1 MRNMKTCALCVCLSV
16 AALWSQSFLSSITG
30 IVVDPTGAVISG
42 AKVVATETRTGVA
55 HETVSNNSGDYLV
68 PDLVPGR
75 YSITITAPGFKELR
89 SGEIM
94 LTGNQVQ
101 RFDGRLD
108 VGATSETVEV
118 AATAPTINTQDAQIA
133 GVQSREELTLLP
145 TNQRS
150 TITLF
155 MLNSYNYHGVGSSYS
170 MGGLRGVDTSFT
182 IDGTTSNSNTF
193 GNQSGPQTEV
203 SLESLRDVQF
213 RVSNNSAEFG
223 KVATVIM
230 ETRSGENQVHG
241 SLFYSQAN
249 GTLNARSFFAAK
261 RPPPTPSQHQMAVS
275 FGGPIWI
282 PKGYGGH

>member
-1 MRNMKTCALCVCLSV
+1 MRNIRTCALCVCLSA

-30 IVVDPTGAVISG
+30 TVVDPTGAVVSG

-55 HETVSNNSGDYLV
+55 HESVSNNSGGYLV
-68 PDLVPGR
+68 ADLVPGR
-75 YSITITAPGFKELR
+75 YSVTITSPGFKELR
-89 SGEIM
+89 SGEII

-118 AATAPTINTQDAQIA
+118 AASAPTVNTEDAQIA
-133 GVQSREELTLLP
+133 GVESREELTLLP

-170 MGGLRGVDTSFT
+170 MGGLRGVDTSLT
-182 IDGTTSNSNTF
+182 IDGNTSNSNTF

-203 SLESLRDVQF
+203 SFESL
-213 RVSNNSAEFG
+213 
-223 KVATVIM
+223 
-230 ETRSGENQVHG
+230 
-241 SLFYSQAN
+241 
-249 GTLNARSFFAAK
+249 
-261 RPPPTPSQHQMAVS
+261 
-275 FGGPIWI
+275 
-282 PKGYGGH
+282 